1 MQKKEKKKSIV
12 DFVDFVVFLI
22 SRLDISIKR
31 KKRRSIKFRRILSF
45 IMNGNER
52 VKISRMD
59 GKQVGKR
66 HPFAELKHAGNGTN
80 GRGSAT
86 IVSIVTHVYNCL
98 PAALK
103 RVGIR
108 REPLPLSSRRNFDC
122 PAN

>member
-1 MQKKEKKKSIV
+1 
-12 DFVDFVVFLI
+12 
-22 SRLDISIKR
+22 
-31 KKRRSIKFRRILSF
+31 
-45 IMNGNER
+45 
-52 VKISRMD
+52 MD

-108 REPLPLSSRRNFDC
+108 RASASFELEEFRLSRELILSLSLFLVS
-122 PAN
+122 